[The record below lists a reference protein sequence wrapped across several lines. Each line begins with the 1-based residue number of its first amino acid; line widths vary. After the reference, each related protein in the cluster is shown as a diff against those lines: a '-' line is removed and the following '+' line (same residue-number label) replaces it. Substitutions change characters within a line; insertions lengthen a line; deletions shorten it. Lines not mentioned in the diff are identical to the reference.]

1 MKKIAVVLTLS
12 FALGTSQAHA
22 SDFLTRLA
30 VTTVVTAAA
39 YALAG
44 AANVVKNAVDGVTGA
59 MGNDGDAIVP
69 AKDQPDP
76 VPQPTQTA
84 DEEKQ

>member
-22 SDFLTRLA
+22 SDFLTRLIVTSA
-30 VTTVVTAAA
+30 VTTAA

-44 AANVVKNAVDGVTGA
+44 VVNVVKEAVDGVSGPV
-59 MGNDGDAIVP
+59 GNDGDAIPP

-76 VPQPTQTA
+76 VPQPTQIS